1 MNAAQPLPVPCHGYA
16 ARDATSA
23 LAPFTFERRALRPDD
38 VRIDIRYCGICH
50 SDLHTA
56 RNDWHH
62 TVYPCVPGHEI
73 VGEVAAIGPA
83 VRKYKPGDWVA
94 VGCLVDSC
102 GRCEECRADR
112 EQFCQQG
119 STGTY
124 NSRDRITKEVTFG
137 GYSSHIIV
145 REPFVLRIPKELDVA
160 RAAPLLC
167 AGITTYAPLKRW
179 NVGAQSRVAVAGLG
193 GLGHMGVKLA
203 AALGAEVTVITR
215 QPSKAAEA
223 KALGAHDFLVSTDA
237 AAMQKAA
244 GRFDF
249 VLDTIPVVHPLDPY
263 LQILRTH
270 GALVLVGVIDML
282 PSFHSGQLLMGEK
295 SLSASAIGGL
305 AQTQE
310 VLDFCA
316 SHGIASDCEMIPI
329 QQVNEAYER
338 MEKGDVRY
346 RFVIDMKSLPTT
358 SA

>member
-1 MNAAQPLPVPCHGYA
+1 
-16 ARDATSA
+16 
-23 LAPFTFERRALRPDD
+23 
-38 VRIDIRYCGICH
+38 
-50 SDLHTA
+50 
-56 RNDWHH
+56 
-62 TVYPCVPGHEI
+62 VPGHEI
-73 VGEVAAIGPA
+73 VGQVAEVGPA
-83 VRKYKPGDWVA
+83 VRKHKRGDWVA

-102 GRCEECRADR
+102 GVCEECRADR

-124 NSRDRITKEVTFG
+124 NGRDRITKEVTYG
-137 GYSSHIIV
+137 GYSSHIVV
-145 REPFVLRIPKELDVA
+145 REAFVLKVPPTLDPA

-179 NVGAQSRVAVAGLG
+179 NVGHGSRVAIAGLG

-203 AALGAEVTVITR
+203 NALGAEVTVITR
-215 QPSKAAEA
+215 QASKAAEA
-223 KALGAHDFLVSTDA
+223 KALGANDFLVSSDEE
-237 AAMQKAA
+237 AMKKAA
-244 GRFDF
+244 RRFDF

-263 LQILRTH
+263 LQILNTH

-316 SHGIASDCEMIPI
+316 AKGINADCEMVHI
-329 QQVNEAYER
+329 QQVNDAYER

-346 RFVIDMKSLPTT
+346 RFVIDMESLR
-358 SA
+358 AGA